1 MNRQK
6 WVMRGLC
13 LILLFSW
20 GYFCI
25 TEIPQL
31 QQRQREESEAKA
43 IQVLKKNQ
51 FLEHIIIVKEQMDI
65 VVQENEI
72 DVVKESM
79 YTEEVVEEKKN
90 YSDADLQLLARLIE
104 SEGGITNYQCK
115 LYIGSVVLNRMAS
128 DRYPN
133 TLEEVI
139 FDRKPCVQFSVIIKN
154 KKGHRPIDC
163 TPSKDSLKA
172 AEELLTNGTQ
182 LPEDILVFYAES
194 VSGNWVNTRK
204 TYTHEDGVIF
214 AYD

>member
-1 MNRQK
+1 M
-6 WVMRGLC
+6 
-13 LILLFSW
+13 
-20 GYFCI
+20 
-25 TEIPQL
+25 T
-31 QQRQREESEAKA
+31 
-43 IQVLKKNQ
+43 
-51 FLEHIIIVKEQMDI
+51 
-65 VVQENEI
+65 
-72 DVVKESM
+72 
-79 YTEEVVEEKKN
+79 
-90 YSDADLQLLARLIE
+90 
-104 SEGGITNYQCK
+104 
-115 LYIGSVVLNRMAS
+115 S

-154 KKGHRPIDC
+154 EKGHRPIDC

>member
-1 MNRQK
+1 MNKQK
-6 WVMRGLC
+6 WVIRGLC
-13 LILLFSW
+13 LILLFIW

-31 QQRQREESEAKA
+31 QQKQREESEAKV
-43 IQVLKKNQ
+43 IQALKKNQ
-51 FLEHIIIVKEQMDI
+51 RHEHIIIIKEQMDT
-65 VVQENEI
+65 VVQEN
-72 DVVKESM
+72 DVDIVKESM
-79 YTEEVVEEKKN
+79 YAEEVVEEEI

-115 LYIGSVVLNRMAS
+115 LYIGSVVLNRMSS

-182 LPEDILVFYAES
+182 LPEDVLVFYAES

-204 TYTHEDGVIF
+204 TYTHEDSVIF

>member
-1 MNRQK
+1 MNKQK
-6 WVMRGLC
+6 WVIRGLC
-13 LILLFSW
+13 LILLFIW

-25 TEIPQL
+25 TEIPQI
-31 QQRQREESEAKA
+31 QQKQREESEAKV
-43 IQVLKKNQ
+43 IQALKKNQ
-51 FLEHIIIVKEQMDI
+51 RHEHIIIIKEQMDT
-65 VVQENEI
+65 VVQEN
-72 DVVKESM
+72 DVDIVKESM
-79 YTEEVVEEKKN
+79 YAEEVVEEEI

-115 LYIGSVVLNRMAS
+115 LYIGSVVLNRMSS

-154 KKGHRPIDC
+154 KKGYRPIDC
-163 TPSKDSLKA
+163 TPSKDSLRA

-182 LPEDILVFYAES
+182 LPEEVLVFYAES